1 MRRDFRRWG
10 RPKALRVDNGTPW
23 GSKGD
28 LPTDLALWLVGL
40 GVAVYYNPAR
50 RPQDNGVVERMQGV
64 AKAWC
69 EPHTCASAAELQ
81 QRLEQMDHIQRA
93 EYPRY
98 QGRSRLAAHPALA
111 HSGQSYSQ
119 AWERQHW
126 CVQKVLEH
134 LAGYAVPR
142 RVSKKG
148 MLSIY
153 DRTYYVGVQHGGD
166 VVWVTFDPVAQEWV
180 AADEQDRQ
188 LRRWP
193 APELCQKRIIGLQVS
208 HRR

>member
-1 MRRDFRRWG
+1 M
-10 RPKALRVDNGTPW
+10 RVDNGTPW

-81 QRLEQMDHIQRA
+81 ERLERMDHIQRA
-93 EYPRY
+93 EYPSC
-98 QGRSRLAAHPALA
+98 QGQSRLAAHPTLA
-111 HSGQSYSQ
+111 HSGQPYSQ
-119 AWERQHW
+119 TWERQHW
-126 CVQKVLEH
+126 CWQTALEY

-142 RVSKKG
+142 RVSRKG

-153 DRTYYVGVQHGGD
+153 DRTYYVGAQHGGQ
-166 VVWVTFDPVAQEWV
+166 VVWVSFDPVAREWV
-180 AADEQDRQ
+180 GADEQDRQ

-193 APELCQKRIIGLQVS
+193 APELCRARIVGLRVS